1 MQTVKE
7 KMRRWKRARKKAMNM
22 KYKIT
27 GIRKGSPIDIVAK
40 LLGCALFVG
49 ALIWTLRLYIIVAQ
63 GAL

>member
-1 MQTVKE
+1 
-7 KMRRWKRARKKAMNM
+7 MRRWKRARRKVLGM

-49 ALIWTLRLYIIVAQ
+49 ALIWALRLYIIVAQ
-63 GAL
+63 GGM

>member
-7 KMRRWKRARKKAMNM
+7 KMRRWKRARRKVIGM
-22 KYKIT
+22 KYKIK
-27 GIRKGSPIDIVAK
+27 GIKKGSPIDIVAK

-49 ALIWTLRLYIIVAQ
+49 ALIWALRLYIIVAQ

>member
-7 KMRRWKRARKKAMNM
+7 KMRRWKRARRKVLNM

-49 ALIWTLRLYIIVAQ
+49 ALIWALRLYIIVAQ
-63 GAL
+63 GGM

>member
-7 KMRRWKRARKKAMNM
+7 KMRRWTRARRKVLNM

-27 GIRKGSPIDIVAK
+27 GIRKGSPIDIACK

-49 ALIWTLRLYIIVAQ
+49 ALIWTLRLYIIVSQ
-63 GAL
+63 GGF